1 VEGDRGGEV
10 VIPAPFDYVVVDDAE
25 HAIELLGKREGA
37 KLLAGGHSLLPA
49 MKLRIARPELLIDVG
64 RIASLSYVRDG
75 DDMIAIGALTRHKD
89 LAESALLQVQC
100 PLVSTVAAQVG
111 DPQVR
116 HRGTIGG
123 SLAHGDPASDLP
135 TVVLALD
142 GQLVARGKGGERTIA
157 ARDFF
162 TGVWQ
167 TALGPDEM
175 LVEIRVPKTGLRGW
189 SYVKMHRRAQD
200 WATVGVAAVVRRS
213 NGAIGQASIGLTN
226 MGATSL
232 RATAVEDAIAGG
244 ASIADAAAHADE
256 GTEPPSD
263 HAASSDFRRHLARVL
278 TRRAL
283 EEAAAR

>member
-1 VEGDRGGEV
+1 
-10 VIPAPFDYVVVDDAE
+10 VIPAPFDYVTVDDAE
-25 HAIELLGKREGA
+25 HAIELLGKREDA

-49 MKLRIARPELLIDVG
+49 MKLRLARPALLIDVG
-64 RIASLSYVRDG
+64 RIGGLSYVRDG
-75 DDMIAIGALTRHKD
+75 DDMVAIGALTRHKD

-100 PLVSTVAAQVG
+100 PIVSTVAAQVG

-142 GQLVARGKGGERTIA
+142 GELVARGKGGERTIA
-157 ARDFF
+157 ASDFF
-162 TGVWQ
+162 TGVFQ
-167 TALGPDEM
+167 TALAPDEM
-175 LVEIRVPKTGLRGW
+175 LVEVRVPKTGLRGW

-200 WATVGVAAVVRRS
+200 WATVAVAAVVERS
-213 NGAIGQASIGLTN
+213 NGSIGKARVGLTN

-232 RATAVEDAIAGG
+232 RASAVEDAIAGG
-244 ASIADAAAHADE
+244 ASIEDASTHADD

-263 HAASSDFRRHLARVL
+263 HAASSDFRRHLVRVL

>member
-1 VEGDRGGEV
+1 
-10 VIPAPFDYVVVDDAE
+10 VIPAPFDYVMVDDPD
-25 HAIELLGKREGA
+25 HAIELLGKREDA

-49 MKLRIARPELLIDVG
+49 MKLRLARPALLIDVG
-64 RIASLSYVRDG
+64 RIGGLSYVRDG
-75 DDMIAIGALTRHKD
+75 DDMVAIGALTRHKD
-89 LAESALLQVQC
+89 LADSALLQVQC
-100 PLVSTVAAQVG
+100 PIVSTVAAQVG

-142 GQLVARGKGGERTIA
+142 GELVARGKGGERTIA

-162 TGVWQ
+162 TGVFQ
-167 TALGPDEM
+167 TALAPDEM
-175 LVEIRVPKTGLRGW
+175 LVEVRVPKTGLRGW

-200 WATVGVAAVVRRS
+200 WATVAVAAVVERS
-213 NGAIGQASIGLTN
+213 NGSIGKARVGLTN

-232 RATAVEDAIAGG
+232 RASAVEDAIAGG
-244 ASIADAAAHADE
+244 ASIEDASTHADE

-263 HAASSDFRRHLARVL
+263 HAASSDFRRQLVRVL

-283 EEAAAR
+283 EEASAR